1 MNRNASRD
9 MTGKILN
16 LMLGILISLL
26 LVFIPRTQNVWA
38 ATEGTGDEPVGSAQQ
53 IQGISALMRAGETD
67 FRALKEF
74 EPIYV
79 QDVIHT
85 RGNSKL
91 WWTMDR
97 TDADESDASLG
108 AESSLKF
115 FAYHAH
121 EAGSAFVGGMQRGS
135 ARFVKKLHNTN
146 PASAFIVATPTAL
159 VQVVPTEEAA
169 DFVIQVI
176 DSQRTIVTVL
186 WGKVVVKNIAEEL
199 TQARLLRSCRST
211 LIEQG
216 RPPLP
221 SAWVSADRLI
231 ALISQ
236 TTIPG
241 TLPMAIPSCSDA
253 AIPEELVPPVSMLQ
267 TEAPMVQFS
276 PPPALVVGLD
286 GQGAAGPGDPGL
298 GGPNNPG
305 DPGKPDGP
313 GKPGD
318 SKNGKPT
325 PVTNK
330 TETLDPSKQLPPN
343 GGQTKAGGPFEKA
356 PEDITGKVSQ
366 ALTSPVK
373 VGSLTLEE
381 MHNLWIFNPKKCAK
395 LEGGKYKC
403 PDGKGGSIIV
413 GGSDTALNPTQLLVC
428 SPDLTKCWIQ
438 ECPGCQSWDD
448 SNNCVPHGIQIDC
461 KKYGG
466 TWSESHCHCEYPE
479 GWDKK
484 CGCGKWIMSVKG
496 GGKCLPPDPCP
507 AGQKRNEKTC
517 KCEGSSECPPCFETV
532 VDPKT
537 GKKICL
543 DPQSCPAGQ
552 VLNQKTC
559 KCEGLNCPPCH
570 NTVYDPNLEITYCD
584 RPICGGGENF
594 NEKTCKCEGP
604 KCPPC
609 YSTVV
614 NLKTGKKE
622 CKFWDPCPAGTKMN
636 EKTCKCEEW
645 NLCNVDGVITVCKK
659 SKSSS
664 TGSSPNLPGGIRDRL
679 PIVKK
684 PDKKEDDP
692 EIGNKKSPVKQPET
706 SESTPDSFTPPTQPA
721 TQQPPDRTPGKPVEL
736 SVEAISSPSKSGGS
750 IEQNP
755 GASSDQAQNS
765 WQNIVTTKII
775 PAVVPVKIKPAV
787 TDPDA
792 PYAGAKQLPVTAI
805 PSPTAK
811 PGASLVKP
819 GDLKILKPG
828 VSIEQ
833 NPGSPKGKT
842 STTGVSSQT
851 SKFSTGSGSKASAK
865 KTEAL
870 GKQDQLIQGTSKTL
884 RKDPPKLSPIQAS
897 PAKVSNPVQHK
908 PMLQSVPLGPKSPV
922 KASSPAQAPSATQ
935 AMPAQTIRRK

>member
-1 MNRNASRD
+1 MKRNASRD

-318 SKNGKPT
+318 SKDGKPT
-325 PVTNK
+325 PGTNK
-330 TETLDPSKQLPPN
+330 TETLDPSKQLPPK

-373 VGSLTLEE
+373 VGSPTPEE
-381 MHNLWIFNPKKCAK
+381 QVNNWFFNPTNCDK

-403 PDGKGGSIIV
+403 YDGKGGSFIV
-413 GGSDTALNPTQLLVC
+413 GGVDGLPPHQRLVC
-428 SPDLTKCWIQ
+428 ARDDKGVNLTKCWIQ
-438 ECPGCQSWDD
+438 ECSGCQKWDGGNGC
-448 SNNCVPHGIQIDC
+448 SPHAVQIDC
-461 KKYGG
+461 KQYGG

-479 GWDKK
+479 GWDKQ

-496 GGKCLPPDPCP
+496 GGTCLPPDPCP
-507 AGQKRNEKTC
+507 TFQTRNEVTC
-517 KCEGSSECPPCFETV
+517 KCEEDDKPCLPCEKRE

-537 GKKICL
+537 GKTLDCL
-543 DPQSCPAGQ
+543 APPKCPAGQ
-552 VLNQKTC
+552 IRNQKTC
-559 KCEGLNCPPCH
+559 KCEEKKCGPCDITVYDPKLKITYCEAPKTCPAGKVLNEKTCECVGLNCPPCH
-570 NTVYDPNLEITYCD
+570 ATVYDPKLEITYCD

-609 YSTVV
+609 YSHS
-614 NLKTGKKE
+614 
-622 CKFWDPCPAGTKMN
+622 C
-636 EKTCKCEEW
+636 
-645 NLCNVDGVITVCKK
+645 
-659 SKSSS
+659 
-664 TGSSPNLPGGIRDRL
+664 
-679 PIVKK
+679 
-684 PDKKEDDP
+684 
-692 EIGNKKSPVKQPET
+692 
-706 SESTPDSFTPPTQPA
+706 
-721 TQQPPDRTPGKPVEL
+721 
-736 SVEAISSPSKSGGS
+736 
-750 IEQNP
+750 
-755 GASSDQAQNS
+755 
-765 WQNIVTTKII
+765 
-775 PAVVPVKIKPAV
+775 
-787 TDPDA
+787 
-792 PYAGAKQLPVTAI
+792 
-805 PSPTAK
+805 
-811 PGASLVKP
+811 
-819 GDLKILKPG
+819 
-828 VSIEQ
+828 
-833 NPGSPKGKT
+833 
-842 STTGVSSQT
+842 
-851 SKFSTGSGSKASAK
+851 
-865 KTEAL
+865 
-870 GKQDQLIQGTSKTL
+870 
-884 RKDPPKLSPIQAS
+884 
-897 PAKVSNPVQHK
+897 
-908 PMLQSVPLGPKSPV
+908 
-922 KASSPAQAPSATQ
+922 
-935 AMPAQTIRRK
+935 